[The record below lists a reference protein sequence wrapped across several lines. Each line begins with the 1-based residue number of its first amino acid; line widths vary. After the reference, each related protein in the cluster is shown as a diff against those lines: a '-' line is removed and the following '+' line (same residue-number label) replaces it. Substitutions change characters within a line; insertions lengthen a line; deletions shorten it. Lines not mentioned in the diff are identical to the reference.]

1 MTVLDLML
9 LLANFPPDAEVAELS
24 QVPGSEA
31 ILLRVELPDPLKPRG
46 YQASDWFDDEITEVD
61 HTRRRMD

>member
-9 LLANFPPDAEVAELS
+9 LLANFPADAEIAELS

-31 ILLRVELPDPLKPRG
+31 ILLRVELPDPVKQHQHQP
-46 YQASDWFDDEITEVD
+46 SDWFDDEITEVD
-61 HTRRRMD
+61 RTRSRVG